1 MKVAR
6 SSRPETLLIATQ
18 PIAYQVNMSK
28 NQSAEISGCLI
39 GQAIGDMM
47 GLPYEGLSPRR
58 IAKLARFD
66 RPRFF
71 FGYGCGSDDTEH
83 IAMTAEAIRHAS
95 GDVARFRRR
104 LASNLRRWFLAGPPG
119 IGLATLKACLKLCL
133 GFPESRAGVR
143 SAGNGPA
150 MRAAI
155 LGVMVP
161 AETLTDFVAASTRL
175 THTDRRAEIGSLII
189 ARLAADAPRLDPNQG
204 AAWISR
210 VTDELRGQTDLE
222 PLLRNLQ
229 RAAEALLHGQT
240 VTAFAEQLTSGRG
253 VSGFIAHT
261 VPVAVMVFFRH
272 ADDYKQGIEH
282 VIRAGGDTD
291 TVAAI
296 TGALIGTRVGVEGIP
311 LGWRQRY
318 CDWPWSID
326 RLTHLRRPPLVL
338 WPMIVL
344 RNVGFFL
351 VVLTHLLR
359 RLLPPW

>member
-1 MKVAR
+1 MRAAGQ
-6 SSRPETLLIATQ
+6 SHPGTLFMDTQ
-18 PIAYQVNMSK
+18 PLPPGVILSES
-28 NQSAEISGCLI
+28 QSPEVAGCLI

-47 GLPYEGLSPRR
+47 GLPYENVSPRR

-66 RPRFF
+66 RPRFI

-83 IAMTAEAIRHAS
+83 IGLTAEAIRYAN
-95 GDVARFRRR
+95 GDVATFRRR
-104 LASNLRRWFLAGPPG
+104 LASSLRRWFLAGPPG
-119 IGLATLKACLKLCL
+119 IGLATLKSCLKLCL
-133 GFPESRAGVR
+133 GFPESRSGVR

-161 AETLTDFVAASTRL
+161 AEALADFVAASTRL
-175 THTDRRAEIGSLII
+175 THTDRRAEVGSLIV
-189 ARLAADAPRLDPNQG
+189 ARLAAEAPRLDPSKG
-204 AAWISR
+204 AAWISG
-210 VTDELRGQTDLE
+210 VTDEFSKQADLE

-229 RAAEALLHGQT
+229 LTAEALLQGLT
-240 VTAFAEQLTSGRG
+240 VPAFAEQLTSGRG

-261 VPVAVMVFFRH
+261 VPVAVMAFFRH
-272 ADDYKQGIEH
+272 ADDYARGIEQ

-311 LGWRQRY
+311 LEWRQRH

-326 RLTHLRRPPLVL
+326 RLIHLHRPPLVL
-338 WPMIVL
+338 WPIIVL
-344 RNVGFFL
+344 RNLGFFL
-351 VVLTHLLR
+351 IVLTHLLR